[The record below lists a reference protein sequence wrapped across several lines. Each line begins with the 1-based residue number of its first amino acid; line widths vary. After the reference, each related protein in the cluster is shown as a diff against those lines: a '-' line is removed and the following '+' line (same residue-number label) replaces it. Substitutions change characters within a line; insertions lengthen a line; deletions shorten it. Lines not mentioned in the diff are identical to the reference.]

1 MTAFRGVPD
10 PEMPKSKKE
19 CIREMTTSKNT
30 KRALLSSVL
39 AMVLCAAM
47 LIGTTFAWFT
57 DRVTSGANKIVAGN
71 LDIALSYQNANMTAF
86 AEVEPGTDDLFV
98 AQDGGEILW
107 EPGAAAVTYLKLEN
121 VGSLALKYE
130 LSASAVDTVIGNDGA
145 ALSKVLKTAVVE
157 IAEDAVGTYTR
168 DSAIAAAEAAG
179 AENVLEYSKAA
190 DMAADA
196 GGCNGHGDVRA
207 QALRYRSEGADDRE
221 PGGGRGDRRGERREV
236 SARKRLSQA
245 GYGGCRGN
253 HNQRGCDRTQG
264 TGLVQDHFERQNRA
278 CQHPLGRRERHQQ
291 NGGVPP

>member
-1 MTAFRGVPD
+1 MCIRDRFHTLLKEFLHKNIGALRLTAFRGVPD

-98 AQDGGEILW
+98 AQDGGAILW

-121 VGSLALKYE
+121 VGSLALK
-130 LSASAVDTVIGNDGA
+130 LSLIH
-145 ALSKVLKTAVVE
+145 
-157 IAEDAVGTYTR
+157 I
-168 DSAIAAAEAAG
+168 
-179 AENVLEYSKAA
+179 
-190 DMAADA
+190 
-196 GGCNGHGDVRA
+196 
-207 QALRYRSEGADDRE
+207 
-221 PGGGRGDRRGERREV
+221 
-236 SARKRLSQA
+236 
-245 GYGGCRGN
+245 
-253 HNQRGCDRTQG
+253 
-264 TGLVQDHFERQNRA
+264 
-278 CQHPLGRRERHQQ
+278 
-291 NGGVPP
+291 